1 MVIRDDHLPGLEE
14 IMDTHL
20 DLRTHVIE
28 TSDGIPI
35 NLAHTI
41 DPVSMEPW
49 RYGFIAATQPEI
61 VFSNRLR
68 CLVSHIVSGRS
79 KAYATLDETDAQADL
94 MYGLPARFEGLQAVA
109 EAALANLLVNN
120 SQLIDGLTELEMLT
134 LMRPPNELDA
144 YLREHEITE
153 WDSPFPL
160 HIVMSEHHMPRI
172 PAGNIVTL
180 DATSDRSFLLS
191 TDRVHLIRFVSHVET
206 EDPLF

>member
-1 MVIRDDHLPGLEE
+1 MIVYTGLEE

-20 DLRTHVIE
+20 DLRSHVIK

-49 RYGFIAATQPEI
+49 KYGFIAATQPEI

-68 CLVSHIVSGRS
+68 CLVSHIISGRS

-94 MYGLPARFEGLQAVA
+94 MYGLPARREGLWAVA
-109 EAALANLLVNN
+109 EAALANLLVHNN
-120 SQLIDGLTELEMLT
+120 DRIDGLTELEMLA
-134 LMRPPNELDA
+134 LMRPPNELNGW
-144 YLREHEITE
+144 LREHKITE

-160 HIVMSEHHMPRI
+160 HIVVSNHHFPI
-172 PAGNIVTL
+172 VPTGNVVTL
-180 DATSDRSFLLS
+180 DATSDLTFLQS
-191 TDRVHLIRFVSHVET
+191 TDAVHLIRFVKHFARE
-206 EDPLF
+206 EPEF

>member
-1 MVIRDDHLPGLEE
+1 MIRDARLPGLEK

-20 DLRTHVIE
+20 DLRIHVIK
-28 TSDGIPI
+28 TSDGLPS
-35 NLAHTI
+35 NLAQTI

-49 RYGFIAATQPEI
+49 EYGFIAATQPEI

-68 CLVSHIVSGRS
+68 CLVSHIIPGRS
-79 KAYATLDETDAQADL
+79 KAYATLDERDVQADL
-94 MYGLPARFEGLQAVA
+94 MYGLPARFESLQAVA
-109 EAALANLLVNN
+109 EAALANLLRNN
-120 SQLIDGLTELEMLT
+120 SDLVDGLTELEMLT

-144 YLREHEITE
+144 YLQEHEITE

-160 HIVMSEHHMPRI
+160 HIVMDGHHMPWI

-191 TDRVHLIRFVSHVET
+191 TDQVHLIRFISHVGT